1 MLPKHHSSQ
10 RLLVSLTLSS
20 SGNPPSM
27 QGAQISQRRH
37 LRARS
42 SARPCKRQG
51 NSGDQPTQ
59 SKQQDYTDCCSQPD
73 SSMSVTSDV
82 QMYNSADG
90 DTQLE
95 SSLQCEEHTQC
106 LSSPQDS
113 DTSAQSFQDT
123 SNFLIVSPA
132 PAVRQLPLKR
142 PAFSYVATGP
152 SPAELPTYALG
163 DTHCIAVHGGKQH
176 HLPPSVASAS
186 AELHIC
192 LLHTGC
198 AGHCLVSQCHV
209 S

>member
-1 MLPKHHSSQ
+1 
-10 RLLVSLTLSS
+10 
-20 SGNPPSM
+20 M
-27 QGAQISQRRH
+27 QGAHINQRRH

-51 NSGDQPTQ
+51 HSDDQPKQ

-82 QMYNSADG
+82 QMFSSADG

-113 DTSAQSFQDT
+113 DTSAQSFEDT
-123 SNFLIVSPA
+123 SAFLIVSPA
-132 PAVRQLPLKR
+132 PAVRQHPLKR
-142 PAFSYVATGP
+142 PAFTYQATGP

-163 DTHCIAVHGGKQH
+163 DTHCIAIHGGKQH
-176 HLPPSVASAS
+176 HSLSSTASAS
-186 AELHIC
+186 AMLHIC
-192 LLHTGC
+192 LLYTAC
-198 AGHCLVSQCHV
+198 
-209 S
+209 